1 MKKFFAL
8 IMCALCM
15 LTLVSCIEEEPAK
28 VYGVDGETIYV
39 GNTAGQEG
47 ALASVGL
54 PFNVGLQAALWQ
66 YNEAGGFNGAK
77 VELINYSDGG
87 VQATGIA
94 NTKKL
99 VEEDEVLAMAGHFGS
114 DVVAG
119 TLDYLKEEQV
129 PMVYAAS
136 GISAL
141 FNEKATGDDKY
152 ILPVQPIYNGEG
164 KALLARAVATT
175 EGSLGL
181 GGKKVGVI
189 YTNDEP
195 GNGLLSGVKSE
206 AAHLG
211 VSVVEAR
218 TETTGDHSTAVNI
231 MKNAGCD
238 VIILATGYANS
249 FKEILSYLVSGN
261 VQGVKVVSSY
271 SNSAASIISTD
282 TTLSDGL
289 KGANI
294 EVYTTGWLSISVPAV
309 LDPTAP
315 GYLEYVS
322 SFYVPAAD
330 NKVGTHLWDSYKALA
345 AAIGM
350 AGAYDYGIPGF
361 TAEYWQVAEAIAGYV
376 LSKNP
381 DMAPSML
388 STAFSYSYDSYA
400 LAGYIAGQTLVAGL
414 EKVKEQGLELT
425 RANLVKAMEVG
436 TVDIAMAGEISFA
449 NGARTGVTDLAIS
462 KYDYATAAYVLYSDL
477 LSLKEVEEGCK

>member
-238 VIILATGYANS
+238 VIVLATGYANS

-271 SNSAASIISTD
+271 SNAAASIITGD
-282 TTLSDGL
+282 TTLYAGL
-289 KGANI
+289 MGAGI
-294 EVYTTGWLSISVPAV
+294 EVYTTGWLSISIAATDPA
-309 LDPTAP
+309 
-315 GYLEYVS
+315 YLT
-322 SFYVPAAD
+322 SFYAPSAE
-330 NKVGTHLWDSYKALA
+330 NKVGDHLWKSYKELAVAL
-345 AAIGM
+345 GYPNL
-350 AGAYDYGIPGF
+350 YDYGIPGF

-376 LSKNP
+376 LSQNP

-462 KYDYATAAYVLYSDL
+462 KFDYASAAYVLYSDL